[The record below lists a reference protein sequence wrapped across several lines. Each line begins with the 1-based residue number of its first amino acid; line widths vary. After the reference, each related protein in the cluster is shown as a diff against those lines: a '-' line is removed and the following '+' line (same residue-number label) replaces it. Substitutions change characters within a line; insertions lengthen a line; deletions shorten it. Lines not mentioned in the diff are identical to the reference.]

1 VQVRAL
7 LTLFPAQFVSKVAT
21 HVWNLLRQTAV
32 GARRDQVLTL
42 SASLAYYALFSLGP
56 MLLLVVFVCGYFGS
70 RQAVESGL
78 FVQIQQLIGPAAATQ
93 LRHIMPYATLDGTHP
108 LRAGIG
114 LLALLLAA
122 TSVFTEIQ
130 DSLNRIWH
138 LQVRPDAGWLKVVK
152 TRLLS
157 FALVI
162 ILGLLLL
169 ASLGLQV
176 VSAGLLARLHAYFPH
191 VSAGLVN
198 ATDIVLSLVFTSG
211 LYTILYKVLP
221 DARIRWR
228 DVAVG
233 AVFTAVLFLVGRFSI
248 TYYIGH
254 SKLNHAY
261 GAAGTLVVLLVWVY
275 YSALILY
282 VGAEFTKCYAVSYG
296 GGIRAD
302 DYALVVQ
309 TVQVTSRDGKVQV
322 NEQKRAYTERELQ
335 KALDALEAA
344 APETGTAPA

>member
-1 VQVRAL
+1 MN
-7 LTLFPAQFVSKVAT
+7 KVAL
-21 HVWNLLRQTAV
+21 HVWNLLRQTA
-32 GARRDQVLTL
+32 GSAGRDQVLTL

-56 MLLLVVFVCGYFGS
+56 MLLLVIFVCGHFGS
-70 RQAVESGL
+70 RQAVEDGL

-93 LRHIMPYATLDGTHP
+93 LRRIMPYATLDGTHP

-114 LLALLLAA
+114 LLTLLFAA

-130 DSLNRIWH
+130 DSLNRIWQ
-138 LQVRPDAGWLKVVK
+138 LKIGPDAGWWKVVK

-157 FALVI
+157 FVLVI
-162 ILGLLLL
+162 ALGLLLL
-169 ASLGLQV
+169 ASLGLTV
-176 VSAGLLARLHAYFPH
+176 VLASLLVKLRAYFPQ
-191 VSAGLVN
+191 VSVGLVY
-198 ATDIVLSLVFTSG
+198 ATDIVLSLVFTGG
-211 LYTILYKVLP
+211 LYAVLYKVLP

-233 AVFTAVLFLVGRFSI
+233 AAFTAVLFLVGRFSI
-248 TYYIGH
+248 TYYISH
-254 SKLNHAY
+254 SNLNHAY

-282 VGAEFTKCYAVSYG
+282 VGAEFTKCYAVIHG

-309 TVQVTSRDGKVQV
+309 TVQVTSRRGQVQV
-322 NEQKRAYTERELQ
+322 DEQACTYTERELQ
-335 KALDALEAA
+335 KAQDALEA
-344 APETGTAPA
+344 TAPGS